1 MAEFNF
7 DNLDISRVNNETI
20 AELGE
25 VLWQF
30 TAAQCRE
37 DVAIMEKYS
46 DSVDALVDSL
56 DPKQQKWFKDY
67 QEMVVD
73 ELSTRLTERGYHVE
87 AYNRSGYHVSGKE
100 FDEKRGKIYN
110 GIRLIT
116 IGHN

>member
-37 DVAIMEKYS
+37 DGAIMEKYS

-73 ELSTRLTERGYHVE
+73 ELNLAEQRRFVCGFKLAMRLALE
-87 AYNRSGYHVSGKE
+87 SMK
-100 FDEKRGKIYN
+100 
-110 GIRLIT
+110 
-116 IGHN
+116 